1 MKESQ
6 EAGLFKQE
14 NEWAFLSGCGILKRR
29 LRVETAVPELKPLV
43 VVGAVEQVVLV
54 AMLLEE
60 KLLVSPSRWGGL
72 RARHQ
77 PANKLLRASELVVKL
92 WWAVVGD
99 HLPHGGVRWN
109 NLKLVLEV
117 ILVLVGP
124 AVDVVGLDLDHEWPV
139 RVLLRLTIL
148 IEFSHLH
155 EGPSSDKVGSFG
167 QLLSE
172 GLASALVVHLL
183 DNVALSVLEEVEGR
197 LAIKGELGH
206 HIGRAHAVSQEL
218 HFEAWGTLGYL
229 GCGH

>member
-1 MKESQ
+1 M
-6 EAGLFKQE
+6 
-14 NEWAFLSGCGILKRR
+14 
-29 LRVETAVPELKPLV
+29 

-77 PANKLLRASELVVKL
+77 PANKLLRAMEFVVKL
-92 WWAVVGD
+92 RWAVVGD

-172 GLASALVVHLL
+172 GFASALVVHLL
-183 DNVALSVLEEVEGR
+183 DNVALSVLEEVERR

-206 HIGRAHAVSQEL
+206 HVGRAHAISQEF